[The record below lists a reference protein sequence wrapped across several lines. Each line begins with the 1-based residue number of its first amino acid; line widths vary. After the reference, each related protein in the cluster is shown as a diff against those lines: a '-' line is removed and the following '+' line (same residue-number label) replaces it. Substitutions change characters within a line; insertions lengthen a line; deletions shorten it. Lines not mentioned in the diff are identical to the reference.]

1 MRRGG
6 GRGDGLECWDREN
19 PEKLCR
25 NLWGCVLAVAR
36 SVGLDLLEA
45 EPLVQDSSA
54 ARNSRQN

>member
-1 MRRGG
+1 M
-6 GRGDGLECWDREN
+6 ECWDREN
-19 PEKLCR
+19 TEKLGR